1 MLKCSACY
9 IEVQLVKIV
18 VVVVELKGM
27 VNDKDSVTYFPSR
40 AGKPVTKKKKIPWRE
55 NQDIQ
60 PPVPE
65 STQTPLQINIFLN
78 FNKEINRNDLTKMLA
93 NI

>member
-18 VVVVELKGM
+18 VVELMGM

-40 AGKPVTKKKKIPWRE
+40 AGKPVTK
-55 NQDIQ
+55 
-60 PPVPE
+60 
-65 STQTPLQINIFLN
+65 
-78 FNKEINRNDLTKMLA
+78 
-93 NI
+93 

>member
-27 VNDKDSVTYFPSR
+27 VNDMDSVTS
-40 AGKPVTKKKKIPWRE
+40 
-55 NQDIQ
+55 
-60 PPVPE
+60 
-65 STQTPLQINIFLN
+65 NI
-78 FNKEINRNDLTKMLA
+78 KQKY
-93 NI
+93 